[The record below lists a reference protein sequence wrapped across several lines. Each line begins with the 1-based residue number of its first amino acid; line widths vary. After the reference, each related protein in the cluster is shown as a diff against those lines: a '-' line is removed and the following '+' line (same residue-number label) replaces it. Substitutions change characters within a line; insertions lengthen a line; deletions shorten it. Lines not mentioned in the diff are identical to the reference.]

1 MMAKHQKEVAG
12 WKELILLV
20 ALPINAIPIPL
31 FLFGKNALVSVG
43 TPLINTQFSHFIIS
57 HIKR

>member
-1 MMAKHQKEVAG
+1 MMAKHQKEVTG

-31 FLFGKNALVSVG
+31 FLFCKNALVSVG
-43 TPLINTQFSHFIIS
+43 IPLINTQFSHFIIS